1 MLFLTDTDAGR
12 DAFAKSMLP
21 LAKQYEEYL
30 NFVTVDAREYPDM
43 GAALGFYKS
52 ETGLAVQNTATGD
65 VYPYPHGRS
74 ITPEAVEQFIIDI
87 STGAAKA
94 WDGNHPSDSEHD
106 EL

>member
-1 MLFLTDTDAGR
+1 MFITDTGTSR
-12 DAFAKSMLP
+12 DAYAKSMLP
-21 LAKQYEEYL
+21 LAKQYEDYL

-65 VYPYPHGRS
+65 VYPYPAGKS
-74 ITPEAVEQFIIDI
+74 ITPDAVEQFIVDI
-87 STGAAKA
+87 STGAVQA
-94 WDGNHPSDSEHD
+94 WDGTHPSDSKHD